1 MSQSLSSRTDQAA
14 GLRRLFAGAGQRL
27 VPVVYNPQVDCAG
40 VLLERF
46 SLALA
51 QLGARTLVV
60 DAADN
65 APRPHE
71 LIDIELSA
79 CIERLDDNVAYLA
92 ANGVPRRQVDAR
104 GSSEAW
110 LTAVE
115 QAAPWADVILLHAGA
130 RDLARMVGPREVSP
144 LLLAT
149 LESASLTDAY
159 GSMKL
164 LTQRLGLR
172 VYDLLVGMHDRPR
185 RAAAVGERL
194 ASCADNFLGTVLRS
208 CVAID
213 RHAPLNTPAP
223 EALSRLAAQQLLGL
237 AGAGEL
243 AMPAAPRR
251 PSAALTN

>member
-1 MSQSLSSRTDQAA
+1 
-14 GLRRLFAGAGQRL
+14 
-27 VPVVYNPQVDCAG
+27 
-40 VLLERF
+40 
-46 SLALA
+46 
-51 QLGARTLVV
+51 
-60 DAADN
+60 
-65 APRPHE
+65 
-71 LIDIELSA
+71 
-79 CIERLDDNVAYLA
+79 
-92 ANGVPRRQVDAR
+92 VDAR
-104 GSSEAW
+104 GSSEGW

-172 VYDLLVGMHDRPR
+172 VYDLLVGMQDRPR
-185 RAAAVGERL
+185 RAAAVGDRL
-194 ASCADNFLGTVLRS
+194 ASCADNFLGAVLRS
-208 CVAID
+208 SVAVD
-213 RHAPLNTPAP
+213 RDAPLNTPASD
-223 EALSRLAAQQLLGL
+223 ALSRLAAQQLLGL

-251 PSAALTN
+251 PSAALTF

>member
-1 MSQSLSSRTDQAA
+1 MSHSLSSRADQAD

-27 VPVVYNPQVDCAG
+27 VPVVFNPQVDCAG

-65 APRPHE
+65 APQARE
-71 LIDIELSA
+71 LIDIDLSA
-79 CIERLDDNVAYLA
+79 CVERLDDNVAYLA
-92 ANGVPRRQVDAR
+92 ARGVPRRQVDAR
-104 GSSEAW
+104 GSSEGW

-130 RDLARMVGPREVSP
+130 RDLARMIGPREVSP

-149 LESASLTDAY
+149 LDPASLTDAY

-172 VYDLLVGMHDRPR
+172 VYDLLVGMQARPR

-194 ASCADNFLGTVLRS
+194 SSCADNFLGTVLRS
-208 CVAID
+208 SVAID
-213 RHAPLNTPAP
+213 RDVALNTPASD
-223 EALSRLAAQQLLGL
+223 ALSRLAAQQLLGL
-237 AGAGEL
+237 SGAGDI

-251 PSAALTN
+251 HSAVLSN